1 MTEKPDEF
9 ELISRFFRPLATT
22 SGALGLADDAAVLD
36 PGPGQWIVVTTDIL
50 VAGVHFPVDE
60 DPGLVAARL
69 IAVNLSDLAA
79 MGAEPW
85 VYTLSLALPEDWDVP
100 WIEGFAKGL
109 EREQDAFAIQLVGG
123 DTVVTPGPL
132 TATLTAF
139 GRTEEGRELKRGN
152 AKPGDDIYVS
162 GTIGD
167 SALGLKVMKGEIP
180 GLQPEP
186 ADALLER
193 YHRLQPRVQLGL
205 GLRELG
211 PGTVR
216 GVIDISDGLAAD
228 LGHVARASGCAATIE
243 TAKVPFSDAARDAF
257 RLDPGLRELAVTGGD
272 DYELLFTA
280 SPSDA
285 GRIGELGRELGLPLT
300 AIGKMG
306 DKSSGDTV
314 KVLDPDGNEWALK
327 QGGYRHF

>member
-1 MTEKPDEF
+1 MTDKPDEF
-9 ELISRFFRPLATT
+9 ELISRYFRPLATA
-22 SGALGLADDAAVLD
+22 SGAFGLADDAAVLD
-36 PGPGQWIVVTTDIL
+36 PGAGRRIVVTTDIL

-60 DPGLVAARL
+60 DPGLVATRL

-109 EREQDAFAIQLVGG
+109 EREQEAFAIQLAGG

-167 SALGLKVMKGEIP
+167 SALGLKVLKGEIP
-180 GLQPEP
+180 DLQQAP

-193 YHRLQPRVQLGL
+193 YRRPQPRVQLGL
-205 GLRELG
+205 RLRELG
-211 PGTVR
+211 PGAVH

-228 LGHVARASGCAATIE
+228 LGHVARASGCSATVE
-243 TAKVPFSDAARDAF
+243 AAKVPFSDAARDAF
-257 RLDPGLRELAVTGGD
+257 RLDPRLREWAITGGD
-272 DYELLFTA
+272 DYELLFAA

-285 GRIGELGRELGLPLT
+285 GRIGELARDLDLPLT
-300 AIGKMG
+300 AIGKMDEKSGG
-306 DKSSGDTV
+306 DPV
-314 KVLDPDGNEWALK
+314 KVLAPDGTQWILK

>member
-1 MTEKPDEF
+1 M
-9 ELISRFFRPLATT
+9 
-22 SGALGLADDAAVLD
+22 
-36 PGPGQWIVVTTDIL
+36 
-50 VAGVHFPVDE
+50 
-60 DPGLVAARL
+60 
-69 IAVNLSDLAA
+69 
-79 MGAEPW
+79 
-85 VYTLSLALPEDWDVP
+85 
-100 WIEGFAKGL
+100 
-109 EREQDAFAIQLVGG
+109 
-123 DTVVTPGPL
+123 VTPGPL

-167 SALGLKVMKGEIP
+167 SALGLNVMKGGIP

-193 YHRLQPRVQLGL
+193 YHRLQPRIQLGL

-211 PGTVR
+211 PGAVR
-216 GVIDISDGLAAD
+216 GVIDISDGLVAD
-228 LGHVARASGCAATIE
+228 LGHVARASGCSATIE

-285 GRIGELGRELGLPLT
+285 GRIGELGRELDLPLT
-300 AIGKMG
+300 AIGKMD